1 MIKYNV
7 NHEKKTITAY
17 FQGGNRYWVDSLINM
32 VNKITDSTESYYY
45 IGDISPIVNQYQL
58 SATVKCHPSDTFNE
72 ELGKELAKE
81 KLNEKFNRCKIQVL
95 KMIANDNLKQF
106 NIINER
112 ITAKAKKGA
121 RN

>member
-7 NHEKKTITAY
+7 NYEKKTVTAY
-17 FQGGNRYWVDSLINM
+17 FEGDKKYWVNSLMNM
-32 VNKITDSTESYYY
+32 VYKITNGTDAIYYTC
-45 IGDISPIVNQYQL
+45 DISPIVSQYQL
-58 SATVKCHPSDTFNE
+58 NATVKCHPSDTFNE

-81 KLNEKFNRCKIQVL
+81 KLNEKFNRCKIQIL

>member
-7 NHEKKTITAY
+7 NYEKKTVTAY
-17 FQGGNRYWVDSLINM
+17 FEGGRKYWVDSLMNM
-32 VNKITDSTESYYY
+32 VYKIIDGTESYYY
-45 IGDISPIVNQYQL
+45 TSDIFPIVSQYQL
-58 SATVKCHPSDTFNE
+58 NATVKCHPSDTFNE

>member
-7 NHEKKTITAY
+7 NYEKKTITAY
-17 FQGGNRYWVDSLINM
+17 FEGGKNYWVDSLMNM
-32 VNKITDSTESYYY
+32 AYKIIAGTECYHYESEIY
-45 IGDISPIVNQYQL
+45 PIVNQYQL
-58 SATVKCHPSDTFNE
+58 NATVKCHPSDTFNE

-95 KMIANDNLKQF
+95 KIIANDNLKQF